1 MRDLPES
8 THRQTATN
16 GLSEGSQ
23 FSLTSIREAQRI
35 VVRAC
40 GRLVVG
46 HGAHEPLWASQLDQS
61 APTDVALDLS
71 CVSDLDARGLGVLA
85 TLVRR
90 ARRRGT
96 TVSVIAASRVVH
108 RIGEMTG
115 MDRAIPGAWS
125 ERTGAS
131 SCDARS
137 IGRITHAKRLEPFC
151 PPVEP
156 RTSNVAGGCPQSTR
170 GTRTGR
176 RGRASTIRTRPS
188 SPW

>member
-90 ARRRGT
+90 ARQRGT
-96 TVSVIAASRVVH
+96 TVTVIAASRVVQ
-108 RIGEMTG
+108 RLGEMAG
-115 MDRAIPGAWS
+115 LDRALHGAWHA
-125 ERTGAS
+125 RTGV
-131 SCDARS
+131 
-137 IGRITHAKRLEPFC
+137 F
-151 PPVEP
+151 
-156 RTSNVAGGCPQSTR
+156 GG
-170 GTRTGR
+170 GTR
-176 RGRASTIRTRPS
+176 A
-188 SPW
+188 